1 MPRHDDST
9 CATIPLPGESIE
21 VIAAF
26 GAHLRLER
34 GRSANT
40 VRAYTQDL
48 NALAAFLSGPSRT
61 VTSSRA
67 ATSSADGGD
76 SRDSADGGDS
86 DRTLLGAEL
95 ADLRAWLG
103 ALSRAGLARS
113 TLARRSAS
121 VRTFYAWAR
130 RTGLIER
137 DPAQRLVAARTSRR
151 LPAIVTTGQA
161 GAALEAAAVAADD
174 GDPLAMR
181 DRAMVELLYAS
192 GIRVGELTA
201 LDVDDLDCTQG
212 LVRVLGKGAKERI
225 VPVGRP
231 ACSAAQDWL
240 HTGRPSLVGE
250 RSGAALFLGSR
261 GGRIDPREVR
271 RVVHRSIAR
280 VPDAPDLAPHGLRH
294 SAATHVLDG
303 GADLRMVQ
311 ELLGHRSLATTQ
323 LYTHV
328 SIERL
333 KESYVR
339 AHPRA

>member
-1 MPRHDDST
+1 M
-9 CATIPLPGESIE
+9 
-21 VIAAF
+21 
-26 GAHLRLER
+26 
-34 GRSANT
+34 
-40 VRAYTQDL
+40 
-48 NALAAFLSGPSRT
+48 AAFLSGPSRT

-130 RTGLIER
+130 RRPDRAGPGAAPGRGPHLPPPAGDR
-137 DPAQRLVAARTSRR
+137 DHGPGGRGASRR
-151 LPAIVTTGQA
+151 PRWPPMTGIRSRCGTGRWSSCLCQRHP
-161 GAALEAAAVAADD
+161 GGGV
-174 GDPLAMR
+174 
-181 DRAMVELLYAS
+181 DRARRRRSRLHPGPGPGAGQGRQGADRPRRATGVLRRAGLAPHGAPVAGGRTLRRRALS
-192 GIRVGELTA
+192 RVA
-201 LDVDDLDCTQG
+201 
-212 LVRVLGKGAKERI
+212 RRAHRSARGA
-225 VPVGRP
+225 PGRP
-231 ACSAAQDWL
+231 PQ
-240 HTGRPSLVGE
+240 
-250 RSGAALFLGSR
+250 
-261 GGRIDPREVR
+261 
-271 RVVHRSIAR
+271 HRR